1 MRNLHITHRRWL
13 LWLPLLGISAYLAL
27 QEPPADAAPDVVRPV
42 GRSEPPPAVDV
53 GASRSTPSVALLSLT
68 PREQLFVSPTGSSGD
83 ARSSP
88 DLFQFRSWT
97 PPPPPPPPP
106 PAPSAPT
113 APPLP
118 FTFLGKKLQDGQ
130 WEVFLGNGDFTYV
143 VREGQTFAAAYQV
156 QSIQPPNMTLVYVP
170 LKQSQT
176 LAIGSGL

>member
-1 MRNLHITHRRWL
+1 MQNTNTSRRRWL
-13 LWLPLLGISAYLAL
+13 LWIPLLGVSIYLVL
-27 QEPPADAAPDVVRPV
+27 QEQPADATPDVVRPV
-42 GRSEPPPAVDV
+42 GRAEPLAVDAR
-53 GASRSTPSVALLSLT
+53 ASRSTSSVALLSLI
-68 PREQLFVSPTGSSGD
+68 PREQFFASPTGSAGD
-83 ARSSP
+83 ANSAP

-106 PAPSAPT
+106 PAPAAPT

-118 FTFLGKKLQDGQ
+118 FTFLGKKQQDGQ

-176 LAIGSGL
+176 LAIGPGL